1 MQYFLRVGPFRY
13 ALDLTVRCA
22 AESIE
27 RLYTDYPRHSAED
40 WSDFHVR
47 LHPDGLFSS
56 NATLYLDH
64 TNPFGSFPK
73 DQAGAMLEWGMNW
86 CVWLNLSHWL
96 IFHAAML
103 ERNGGGL
110 ILAADSGVG
119 KSTLAAG
126 LAFSGWRLLSDEL
139 TLIDPDDRIELG
151 MEGAGKQNAGV
162 FRASNRNVE
171 TSENGALGA
180 SNQSVE
186 TLGAGQGTAGTPE
199 AGTSE
204 TGKQSTGS
212 VGSASVARM
221 VPIPRPICLKNASIE
236 VLKRF
241 APQAEWGLVYPET
254 GRKGTVSHIKPLKE
268 AVQRMDERVCP
279 RWIVFPRYVPGKKAT
294 WSRWLKAETVIQLG
308 KNSVDYSTLGPKG
321 FETMCRLVDHCDCLR
336 FEYSDLHE
344 AAEQFARLAEEDE
357 IPVV

>member
-27 RLYTDYPRHSAED
+27 RLYTDYPRHTADD

-56 NATLYLDH
+56 KATLYLDH

-139 TLIDPDDRIELG
+139 TLIDPDDRIDLG
-151 MEGAGKQNAGV
+151 MEGAGKQNAG
-162 FRASNRNVE
+162 ALE
-171 TSENGALGA
+171 AGTLGA

-186 TLGAGQGTAGTPE
+186 TLGVGQGTAGTPE
-199 AGTSE
+199 AGTLE
-204 TGKQSTGS
+204 TGKQSMGS
-212 VGSASVARM
+212 VGSTSVARM

-241 APQAEWGLVYPET
+241 APQAEWGAVYPET
-254 GRKGTVSHIKPLKE
+254 GRKGTVSHIKPLKD

-344 AAEQFARLAEEDE
+344 AAEQFARLAEGDE

>member
-27 RLYTDYPRHSAED
+27 RLYTDYPRHSAND

-47 LHPDGLFSS
+47 LHSDGLFSS

-151 MEGAGKQNAGV
+151 GEDAGKQNAD
-162 FRASNRNVE
+162 
-171 TSENGALGA
+171 ALEAGA
-180 SNQSVE
+180 S
-186 TLGAGQGTAGTPE
+186 E
-199 AGTSE
+199 ADG
-204 TGKQSTGS
+204 QSTGS
-212 VGSASVARM
+212 TSVARM

-241 APQAEWGLVYPET
+241 APQAEWGAVYPET
-254 GRKGTVSHIKPLKE
+254 GRKGTVSHIKPLKD

-321 FETMCRLVDHCDCLR
+321 FETMCRLVDHCECLR

-344 AAEQFARLAEEDE
+344 AAEQFARLAEGDVFPAE
-357 IPVV
+357 

>member
-27 RLYTDYPRHSAED
+27 RLYTDYPRHSAND

-47 LHPDGLFSS
+47 LHSDGLFSS

-86 CVWLNLSHWL
+86 CVWLNLSQWL

-151 MEGAGKQNAGV
+151 GEDAGKQNAD
-162 FRASNRNVE
+162 
-171 TSENGALGA
+171 ALEAGA
-180 SNQSVE
+180 S
-186 TLGAGQGTAGTPE
+186 E
-199 AGTSE
+199 ADG
-204 TGKQSTGS
+204 QSTGS
-212 VGSASVARM
+212 TSVARM

-241 APQAEWGLVYPET
+241 APQAEWGAVYPET
-254 GRKGTVSHIKPLKE
+254 GRKGTVSHIKPLKD

-321 FETMCRLVDHCDCLR
+321 FETMCRLVDHCECLR

-344 AAEQFARLAEEDE
+344 AAEQFARLAEGDVFPAE
-357 IPVV
+357 